1 MRTQVVTATL
11 LLVLGLAATSAFG
24 QVDVIQDQLVDKDER
39 TKLGQTGMQFLSV
52 SLDPRASALGNAVTA
67 VELNSTAMLYNPAA
81 LAFMEPSFDMSVGQ
95 NQWITDIK
103 YVWGTAAFRAGDVG
117 TIGINVLQV
126 DHGTVQQTVRTETNE
141 KGYLDVGTL
150 EPSALA
156 IGASYARALTN
167 RFSVGGN
174 VRYVQQDLGSA
185 WLNFG
190 DPSGGSLPN
199 QTQLEQDAMVFDFG
213 VLYRTGFRSLN
224 FAVNVRNFAG
234 EVQYAEQSFELPL
247 NFRIGLSM
255 DMLDFAPEYQ
265 DIHSFLLSVD
275 ATHPRAYN
283 EQVKLGGEYTFMN
296 TLSLRAGYTYPTD
309 EESVNL
315 GAGLRLPVSDYS
327 FGFDYSYT
335 DFGIFDTVHRLGV
348 QLTFD

>member
-1 MRTQVVTATL
+1 MKTQVVTATL
-11 LLVLGLAATSAFG
+11 LLMLGLAAPSAFG
-24 QVDVIQDQLVDKDER
+24 QVDVIQDQLVDDSER

-67 VELNSTAMLYNPAA
+67 VELNSTAQLYNPAS
-81 LAFMEPSFDMSVGQ
+81 LAFMEPTADISIGQ

-103 YVWGTAAFRAGDVG
+103 YMYGTAAVRAGNIG
-117 TIGINVLQV
+117 TIGINVLSV
-126 DHGTVQQTVRTETNE
+126 DQGQVQQTVRSESSE
-141 KGYLDVGTL
+141 KGYLDVGII

-156 IGASYARALTN
+156 AGLSYARALTD
-167 RFSVGGN
+167 RFAVGGN
-174 VRYVQQDLGSA
+174 IRYVRQDLGSA
-185 WLNFG
+185 WLSFG
-190 DPSGGSLPN
+190 DPEGGVAPN
-199 QTQLEQDAMVFDFG
+199 QTQLEKGTAVVDFG

-234 EVQYAEQSFELPL
+234 EIQYAEQSVELPL

-255 DMLDFAPEYQ
+255 DMIDFAPRYQ
-265 DIHSFLLSVD
+265 ETHSFMLSVD

-283 EQVKLGGEYTFMN
+283 EQVKVGGEYIFMN
-296 TLSLRAGYTYPTD
+296 TLALRAGYTYPTD

-315 GAGLRLPVSDYS
+315 GAGLRLPVGDST

-335 DFGIFDTVHRLGV
+335 NFGIFDTVHRLGV